1 MGHSRRRDRL
11 FRRAAVGAAVL
22 TGACVVLAQVL
33 PDSLALPAV
42 RLTVIGFLL
51 LGGTTCVVAG
61 LRRHGAERWWRLL
74 MAVMVLAVAVASAAV
89 FRDTAAG
96 RSPVPQL
103 TPASLVYLI
112 PLAMGVAGVL
122 LYPTDPVEHD
132 DAEDGGPLHAYR
144 WYAITILDGMIVVG
158 SVALLVWATVL
169 KRTVGHGEP
178 LGPGPLYSI
187 ILAAVSLVVF
197 VVLILVA
204 VFREP
209 RDSRGHALLLAG
221 MCAAS
226 ISAMWELAVLIHSL
240 DDVPR
245 LTDLPIGIGALL
257 IGLAAISTG
266 PDTGAATGA
275 DADADADDVGV
286 GLAAVPSLGRRAAS
300 ARLRRW
306 HAILPYLPL
315 TAAGAATVLQI
326 AGDGIE
332 HWEEIWALLA
342 LLLLALVRQMMTMS
356 DNIRLLGQVEEKQRQ
371 LRHQAFHDPLT
382 GLANRSLFIDRLERV
397 LHRQPGPA
405 ERFAVLFCDLD
416 DFKRVN
422 DVLGHAAGDDL
433 LRITGARL
441 AGCVRAAD
449 TVARLGGD
457 EFAILLVS
465 ANTDDPEAVGRRLA
479 AAVRAPVRLASHT
492 FTVAASV
499 GLVTVDPETG
509 TGAPHR
515 GANPAA
521 EPDPDPDAD
530 VPDTAEQLLHRADL
544 AMYAAKAR
552 RNGEPAVYTP
562 ELVGPGRARPALN
575 VPLP

>member
-33 PDSLALPAV
+33 PDSLALSAV

-122 LYPTDPVEHD
+122 LYPTDPAEHD

-169 KRTVGHGEP
+169 ERTVGHGEP

-226 ISAMWELAVLIHSL
+226 ISAMWELAVLIHGL

-245 LTDLPIGIGALL
+245 LTDLPIGVGALL
-257 IGLAAISTG
+257 IGLAAISTD
-266 PDTGAATGA
+266 PDTGAATATATGA
-275 DADADADDVGV
+275 DVDADAVGV

-326 AGDGIE
+326 AGDGIG
-332 HWEEIWALLA
+332 HWEIWALLA

-382 GLANRSLFIDRLERV
+382 GLANRSLFIDRLERA

-499 GLVTVDPETG
+499 GLVTVDPETE

-515 GANPAA
+515 GANPDA
-521 EPDPDPDAD
+521 EPGAD

-562 ELVGPGRARPALN
+562 ELVGPGRARARPARN